1 VCFAITEFPDFGST
15 LLSPHSEIFMSRSL
29 LLPLALAFGLSG
41 QIALAQAPG
50 NKVLAKVNGEAI
62 TEQDV
67 STAIDDVGAEY
78 PNLPPENLRTLTL
91 EFLIEMKIVA
101 QKAKAEKID
110 QTEDFKRRMAYVQQ
124 RVLMQQLLL
133 REATAATS
141 DAAVKKFYDE
151 QVAQIKPV
159 EEVRARHILVE
170 NEDDAKKIVVRLKG
184 GEDFAKVAKELSKD
198 PGSGAEGGDLGFFTQ
213 DRMVPEFAAAAF
225 ALKPGDLS
233 APVKTQFGWHVIKL
247 EERRQRPL
255 PAFDQIKD
263 RVAQS
268 LAARAQQEFLA
279 NLRKDAKIEK
289 TEAPADAKPGEPKK
303 N

>member
-1 VCFAITEFPDFGST
+1 
-15 LLSPHSEIFMSRSL
+15 MSRSL

>member
-1 VCFAITEFPDFGST
+1 MSKT
-15 LLSPHSEIFMSRSL
+15 LLLS
-29 LLPLALAFGLSG
+29 LALAIGLSG
-41 QIALAQAPG
+41 PVAMAQAPAG
-50 NKVLAKVNGEAI
+50 KVLARVNGEPI
-62 TEQDV
+62 TELDV
-67 STAIDDVGAEY
+67 TTAMDDVGSEY
-78 PNLPPENLRTLTL
+78 PNLTPDGLRNLTL

-101 QKAKAEKID
+101 QKAKADKID
-110 QTEDFKRRMAYVQQ
+110 QTDEFKRRMAYVQQ

-133 REATAATS
+133 REASTATS

-159 EEVRARHILVE
+159 DEVRARHILVE
-170 NEDDAKKIVVRLKG
+170 NEDDAKKIVERLKG
-184 GEDFAKVAKELSKD
+184 GEDFAKVAKEASKD

-213 DRMVPEFAAAAF
+213 DRMVPEFANAAF
-225 ALKPGDLS
+225 AMKPGELS
-233 APVKTQFGWHVIKL
+233 APVKSQFGWHVIKV

-268 LAARAQQEFLA
+268 LAARAQQEYLA
-279 NLRKDAKIEK
+279 KLRQAAKIEK
-289 TEAPADAKPGEPKK
+289 LDAPAEDKPGEQKK

>member
-1 VCFAITEFPDFGST
+1 MRMI
-15 LLSPHSEIFMSRSL
+15 SL
-29 LLPLALAFGLSG
+29 PVLALALGLAGPVVLASPTF
-41 QIALAQAPG
+41 AQAPAAQPAG
-50 NKVLAKVNGEAI
+50 GKVLARVNGEAI

-67 STAIDDVGAEY
+67 VTAMDDVAAEY
-78 PNLPPENLRTLTL
+78 PNMPPDGLRNITL

-133 REATAATS
+133 REANAATS

-159 EEVRARHILVE
+159 EEARARHILVE
-170 NEDDAKKIVVRLKG
+170 NEDDAKKIVARLKA
-184 GEDFAKVAKELSKD
+184 GEDFAKIAKEVSKD

-213 DRMVPEFAAAAF
+213 DRMVPEFATAAF
-225 ALKPGDLS
+225 ALKPGELS

-247 EERRQRPL
+247 EERRVRPL

-268 LAARAQQEFLA
+268 LAARAQQEYLTK
-279 NLRKDAKIEK
+279 LRKDAKIDK
-289 TEAPADAKPGEPKK
+289 VEAPAEAKPGEAKPAEPKK

>member
-1 VCFAITEFPDFGST
+1 
-15 LLSPHSEIFMSRSL
+15 
-29 LLPLALAFGLSG
+29 
-41 QIALAQAPG
+41 
-50 NKVLAKVNGEAI
+50 
-62 TEQDV
+62 
-67 STAIDDVGAEY
+67 
-78 PNLPPENLRTLTL
+78 
-91 EFLIEMKIVA
+91 
-101 QKAKAEKID
+101 
-110 QTEDFKRRMAYVQQ
+110 
-124 RVLMQQLLL
+124 
-133 REATAATS
+133 
-141 DAAVKKFYDE
+141 
-151 QVAQIKPV
+151 
-159 EEVRARHILVE
+159 VRARHILVE

-213 DRMVPEFAAAAF
+213 DRMVPEFAATAF

-289 TEAPADAKPGEPKK
+289 TETPAEAKPGEPKK

>member
-1 VCFAITEFPDFGST
+1 
-15 LLSPHSEIFMSRSL
+15 MSRSL

-50 NKVLAKVNGEAI
+50 NKVLAKVNGEVI

-67 STAIDDVGAEY
+67 STAVDDVGAEY

-133 REATAATS
+133 REANAATS

-159 EEVRARHILVE
+159 DEVRARHILVE
-170 NEDDAKKIVVRLKG
+170 NEDDAKKVVVRLKG

-225 ALKPGDLS
+225 ALKPGELS
-233 APVKTQFGWHVIKL
+233 APVKSQFGWHVIKL

-289 TEAPADAKPGEPKK
+289 TEAPAEAKPGEPKK

>member
-1 VCFAITEFPDFGST
+1 MRKTY
-15 LLSPHSEIFMSRSL
+15 
-29 LLPLALAFGLSG
+29 LLPFALVLGLAG
-41 QIALAQAPG
+41 QSALAQTPG
-50 NKVLAKVNGEAI
+50 GKVLARVNGEAI

-67 STAIDDVGAEY
+67 TTAIDDVGAEY
-78 PNLPPENLRTLTL
+78 PNLPPEGLRNITL
-91 EFLIEMKIVA
+91 EFLIEMKIVS

-133 REATAATS
+133 REANAATS

-159 EEVRARHILVE
+159 DEVRARHILVDS
-170 NEDDAKKIVVRLKG
+170 EDEAKKIVARLKG
-184 GEDFAKVAKELSKD
+184 GEDFAKIAKELSKD

-225 ALKPGDLS
+225 AMKPGELS
-233 APVKTQFGWHVIKL
+233 APVKTQFGWHVIKT

-268 LAARAQQEFLA
+268 LAARAQQEYLA
-279 NLRKDAKIEK
+279 ALRKDAKIEK
-289 TEAPADAKPGEPKK
+289 TEAPADAKPADAKPAEPKK

>member
-1 VCFAITEFPDFGST
+1 
-15 LLSPHSEIFMSRSL
+15 MSRSL

-67 STAIDDVGAEY
+67 ATAIDDVGSEY

-133 REATAATS
+133 REANAATS

-159 EEVRARHILVE
+159 DEVRARHILVE

-225 ALKPGDLS
+225 ALKPGELS

-289 TEAPADAKPGEPKK
+289 TEAPAEAKPGEPKK

>member
-1 VCFAITEFPDFGST
+1 
-15 LLSPHSEIFMSRSL
+15 
-29 LLPLALAFGLSG
+29 LALGLAGPVVLAPSAF
-41 QIALAQAPG
+41 AQAPAAQPAG
-50 NKVLAKVNGEAI
+50 GKVLARVNGEAI

-67 STAIDDVGAEY
+67 ATAMDDVAAEY
-78 PNLPPENLRTLTL
+78 PNMPPDGLRNITL

-133 REATAATS
+133 REANAATT

-159 EEVRARHILVE
+159 EEARARHILVE
-170 NEDDAKKIVVRLKG
+170 SEDDAKKIVARLKG
-184 GEDFAKVAKELSKD
+184 GEDFAKIAKEVSKD

-213 DRMVPEFAAAAF
+213 DRMVPEFATAAF
-225 ALKPGDLS
+225 ALKAGEVS

-247 EERRQRPL
+247 EERRVRPL

-268 LAARAQQEFLA
+268 LAARAQQDYLTK
-279 NLRKDAKIEK
+279 LRKDAKIDK
-289 TEAPADAKPGEPKK
+289 VEAPAEAKPGDAKPAEPKK

>member
-1 VCFAITEFPDFGST
+1 MSKT
-15 LLSPHSEIFMSRSL
+15 LLLS
-29 LLPLALAFGLSG
+29 LALAIGLSG
-41 QIALAQAPG
+41 SVAMAQAPTG
-50 NKVLAKVNGEAI
+50 KVLARVNGEPI
-62 TEQDV
+62 TELDV
-67 STAIDDVGAEY
+67 TTAMDDVGSEY
-78 PNLPPENLRTLTL
+78 PNLTPDGLRNLTL

-101 QKAKAEKID
+101 QKAKADKID
-110 QTEDFKRRMAYVQQ
+110 QTDEFKRRMAYVQQ

-133 REATAATS
+133 REANTATT

-159 EEVRARHILVE
+159 DEVRARHILVE
-170 NEDDAKKIVVRLKG
+170 NEDDAKKIVDRLKG
-184 GEDFAKVAKELSKD
+184 GEDFAKVAKEASKD

-213 DRMVPEFAAAAF
+213 DRMVPEFANAAF
-225 ALKPGDLS
+225 AMKAGELS
-233 APVKTQFGWHVIKL
+233 APVKSQFGWHVIKV

-268 LAARAQQEFLA
+268 LAARAQQEYLTK
-279 NLRKDAKIEK
+279 LRETAKIEK
-289 TEAPADAKPGEPKK
+289 LDAPAEAKPSEPKPGEQKK

>member
-1 VCFAITEFPDFGST
+1 
-15 LLSPHSEIFMSRSL
+15 MSRSL
-29 LLPLALAFGLSG
+29 LLSLALAFGLSG

-133 REATAATS
+133 KEATAATS

-213 DRMVPEFAAAAF
+213 DRMVPEFAATAF

-289 TEAPADAKPGEPKK
+289 TETPAEAKPGEPKK